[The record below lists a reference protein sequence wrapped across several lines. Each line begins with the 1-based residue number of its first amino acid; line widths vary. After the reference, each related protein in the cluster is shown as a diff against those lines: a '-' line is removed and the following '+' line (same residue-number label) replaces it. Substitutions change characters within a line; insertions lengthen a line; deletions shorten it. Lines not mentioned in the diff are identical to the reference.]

1 MDVYYKWQIFDLL
14 KPNFAS
20 CVVTYNMD
28 DVTMTVKKR
37 IIKFLKQGY
46 CSVYGGS
53 SGRLYDALTKEFGVP
68 AAKVINA
75 KNRPMYVNTSIQDNE
90 ALYNALVEFSTTDCV
105 AHLLTLSNNPPKNA
119 WETTAESFRRYYLQ
133 DADHQ
138 VKKESG
144 RFFSGLSLNVH
155 ENKKEKLVGDIFAKH
170 ILTEEYNRKAEEV
183 IKFLK
188 TPKAQITFSY
198 TS

>member
-1 MDVYYKWQIFDLL
+1 MDVHYKWQIFDLL

-28 DVTMTVKKR
+28 DVTMTIKKR
-37 IIKFLKQGY
+37 IIKYLKQGY
-46 CSVYGGS
+46 CSVQGGS
-53 SGRLYDALTKEFGVP
+53 SGRLYDALTKEFDVP
-68 AAKVINA
+68 AAKILNH
-75 KNRPMYVNTSIQDNE
+75 KYRPMYVNTSTKDNE
-90 ALYNALVEFSTTDCV
+90 ALYNDLVEFSTADCV
-105 AHLLTLSNNPPKNA
+105 AHLLHLSSNPPKNA
-119 WETTAESFRRYYLQ
+119 WGTSAEYFRKYYLQ
-133 DADHQ
+133 DANHQ

-144 RFFSGLSLNVH
+144 RFFSGISLNVY

-170 ILTEEYNRKAEEV
+170 ILTEEYKRKAEEV

-198 TS
+198 TT